1 LVATVEEIKEKEA
14 QEKEIR
20 DIEIPKLKVF
30 RLKYIDANDAK
41 KSIQPLL
48 SAAGQASVLES
59 TGQAGWE
66 FGEDVTKRKRALEGK
81 VSRTKVL
88 VVSDVS
94 KNLDDIEKL
103 LNEIDVMPKQILIK
117 ARIMEVN
124 RDYLRD
130 IGFDWGT
137 GTTGADTSTSFT
149 QLPLASK
156 NNVTTENLGG
166 HVLGDQITP
175 SSFVPKTTGLTTA
188 NTGLKVVFKHLT
200 GAEFEVILHALE
212 EDLRTNTLS
221 APVILTLNN
230 QEASILVGT
239 KYPIVKT
246 QVSEESS
253 QIIGGSLERYQDIG
267 IQLNVVPQ
275 ICGDSDNFVNMII
288 HPVVSSQSGTT
299 KIQTATTILAEYPI
313 ILTREAETQIVLR
326 DGETIVMGGLL
337 KDIKSKQEIGVPI
350 LSKLPIIGRIFRR
363 DTNDTEKID
372 LLIFITV
379 NIVNPGDALS
389 QEVINTEKVTSHFE
403 KK

>member
-1 LVATVEEIKEKEA
+1 
-14 QEKEIR
+14 
-20 DIEIPKLKVF
+20 
-30 RLKYIDANDAK
+30 
-41 KSIQPLL
+41 
-48 SAAGQASVLES
+48 
-59 TGQAGWE
+59 
-66 FGEDVTKRKRALEGK
+66 
-81 VSRTKVL
+81 
-88 VVSDVS
+88 
-94 KNLDDIEKL
+94 
-103 LNEIDVMPKQILIK
+103 
-117 ARIMEVN
+117 
-124 RDYLRD
+124 
-130 IGFDWGT
+130 
-137 GTTGADTSTSFT
+137 
-149 QLPLASK
+149 
-156 NNVTTENLGG
+156 
-166 HVLGDQITP
+166 LGDQITP